1 MPGRP
6 VALHSHGGSLPTLGS
21 ISYLAREK
29 ATITVDR
36 EKRSEARAMLGAASA
51 SAAIDIARSQ
61 LIWRH
66 RLRNDP
72 TACLRTPPAA
82 EKAALALI
90 PPEWGDLADDAD
102 WDLEW
107 PRGPVSGPA
116 PRRGEIW
123 LADLNQRRPVVVPT
137 RDPMARVL
145 QSVIVGPVTSAI
157 RGPSTEVELSDAAG
171 VRRASAVNLDNL
183 PLVSRA
189 RLVRRVARVL
199 PHTLRAIGAAGPEA
213 IGCPASRAKLG

>member
-1 MPGRP
+1 

-90 PPEWGDLADDAD
+90 PPEWGDLADDA
-102 WDLEW
+102 
-107 PRGPVSGPA
+107 
-116 PRRGEIW
+116 
-123 LADLNQRRPVVVPT
+123 
-137 RDPMARVL
+137 
-145 QSVIVGPVTSAI
+145 
-157 RGPSTEVELSDAAG
+157 G

-189 RLVRRVARVL
+189 RLARRVTRVS